1 MNCRSHD
8 ITAAAFSVKTT
19 PIMQQ
24 STDAALWSA
33 CWCVQ
38 ASVYMIQSHEQDVL
52 FCRAAD
58 QTDSGSADSQTIDGI
73 FGV

>member
-1 MNCRSHD
+1 
-8 ITAAAFSVKTT
+8 
-19 PIMQQ
+19 
-24 STDAALWSA
+24 
-33 CWCVQ
+33 
-38 ASVYMIQSHEQDVL
+38 MIQSHEQDVL